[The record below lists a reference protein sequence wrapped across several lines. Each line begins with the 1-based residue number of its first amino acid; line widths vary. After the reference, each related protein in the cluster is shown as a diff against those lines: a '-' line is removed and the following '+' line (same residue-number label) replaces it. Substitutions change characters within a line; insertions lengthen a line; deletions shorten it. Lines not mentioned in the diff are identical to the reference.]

1 MTESEPKKS
10 PSESLLAAQLTR
22 AAEDYRQL
30 DQLIWQIPTLAITVT
45 SVVIAV
51 SFGYVHI
58 ILVSGGVLLVGG
70 FFDFTLAIALAKAR
84 LMEDGRL
91 HYLKLMEAEYQIT
104 HLPVESKETLD
115 FLPKDHKHR
124 GLGILREQN
133 AFVFLLATVILLSV
147 LLFALGIGQIV
158 YSLI

>member
-22 AAEDYRQL
+22 VADDYRQL

-58 ILVSGGVLLVGG
+58 ALVSGGLLLVGG
-70 FFDFTLAIALAKAR
+70 FFDSTLAIALAKAR
-84 LMEDGRL
+84 LMEDARL
-91 HYLKLMEAEYQIT
+91 HYLKLMEEEY
-104 HLPVESKETLD
+104 
-115 FLPKDHKHR
+115 
-124 GLGILREQN
+124 
-133 AFVFLLATVILLSV
+133 
-147 LLFALGIGQIV
+147 
-158 YSLI
+158 

>member
-22 AAEDYRQL
+22 VADDYRQL

-58 ILVSGGVLLVGG
+58 ALVSGGLLLVGG
-70 FFDFTLAIALAKAR
+70 FFDSTLAIALAKAR
-84 LMEDGRL
+84 LMEDARL
-91 HYLKLMEAEYQIT
+91 HYLKLMEEEYQIK
-104 HLPVESKETLD
+104 HLPVETKEVEN

-124 GLGILREQN
+124 GLGILRKQN
-133 AFVFLLATVILLSV
+133 AFVYLSASVIFLAAA
-147 LLFALGIGQIV
+147 LFALGIGQIV
-158 YSLI
+158 YGLI